1 MDGVAIFVIALLML
15 LCVVGI
21 LYTISQLIELEAM
34 PTRRQVERTI
44 IPADWDRIMK
54 ETELE
59 KKEVNANEKNHSMDS
74 ED

>member
-21 LYTISQLIELEAM
+21 LYTMREMIKLDAM
-34 PTRRQVERTI
+34 PVRRQVQREI
-44 IPADWDRIMK
+44 IPADWDRIMQ

-59 KKEVNANEKNHSMDS
+59 KKGGKRK
-74 ED
+74 

>member
-21 LYTISQLIELEAM
+21 LYTISQLVELEAM

-54 ETELE
+54 ETQLE
-59 KKEVNANEKNHSMDS
+59 RRKGKK
-74 ED
+74 

>member
-15 LCVVGI
+15 LCVAGI

-54 ETELE
+54 ETQLE
-59 KKEVNANEKNHSMDS
+59 RRKGKK
-74 ED
+74 

>member
-44 IPADWDRIMK
+44 IPADWNRIME
-54 ETELE
+54 ETRLE
-59 KKEVNANEKNHSMDS
+59 KPEKGRKK
-74 ED
+74 

>member
-1 MDGVAIFVIALLML
+1 MDGVAIFVVALLML

-34 PTRRQVERTI
+34 PTRRQVQREI
-44 IPADWDRIMK
+44 IPADWDRIMAMI
-54 ETELE
+54 TL
-59 KKEVNANEKNHSMDS
+59 KKEVSANEKNHSMDS

>member
-44 IPADWDRIMK
+44 IPADWDRIMIM
-54 ETELE
+54 TTL
-59 KKEVNANEKNHSMDS
+59 KKEDENK
-74 ED
+74 

>member
-44 IPADWDRIMK
+44 IPADWNRIMIM
-54 ETELE
+54 TTL
-59 KKEVNANEKNHSMDS
+59 KKEVSANEENHSMES

>member
-15 LCVVGI
+15 LCVAGI

-54 ETELE
+54 ETTLE
-59 KKEVNANEKNHSMDS
+59 KKGGKRK
-74 ED
+74 

>member
-34 PTRRQVERTI
+34 PKRRQVERTI
-44 IPADWDRIMK
+44 IPADWDRIMAMI
-54 ETELE
+54 TL
-59 KKEVNANEKNHSMDS
+59 KKEDENK
-74 ED
+74 

>member
-1 MDGVAIFVIALLML
+1 MDGVAIFVVALLML

-54 ETELE
+54 ETRLE
-59 KKEVNANEKNHSMDS
+59 KPERGRKK
-74 ED
+74 